1 MARRARNNDIIY
13 EDHIRD
19 KTSKVL
25 KGLIIERC
33 MGSALVGANW
43 VSVVGVKNTSLVV

>member
-13 EDHIRD
+13 EDHFRD
-19 KTSKVL
+19 KTSRVL

-33 MGSALVGANW
+33 LVSALVGANW
-43 VSVVGVKNTSLVV
+43 VSVAGVKHTSLVV